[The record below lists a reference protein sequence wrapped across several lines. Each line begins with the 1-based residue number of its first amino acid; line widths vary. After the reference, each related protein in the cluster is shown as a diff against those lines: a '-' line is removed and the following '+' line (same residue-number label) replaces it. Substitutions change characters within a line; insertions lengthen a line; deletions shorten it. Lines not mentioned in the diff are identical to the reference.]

1 MNVGSIG
8 LTTHLALG
16 RRLCGG
22 LGLIHCG
29 GASWPGRC
37 GQQHLDQC
45 RSAEGMRHEPS

>member
-1 MNVGSIG
+1 MNVDSIG

-22 LGLIHCG
+22 FGLIHCS